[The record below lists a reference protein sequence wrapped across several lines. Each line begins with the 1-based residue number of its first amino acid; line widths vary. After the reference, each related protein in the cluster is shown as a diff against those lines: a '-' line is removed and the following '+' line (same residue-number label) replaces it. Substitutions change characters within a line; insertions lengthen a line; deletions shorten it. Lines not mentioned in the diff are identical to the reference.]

1 MELIKIYEGLK
12 ENLEEIEPRK
22 MKLEETVE
30 NYGRIIAEAKKKL
43 EAAENELKE
52 VTDKIFA
59 LKSAMENL
67 ELIDVHGEAHDEAKV
82 ETPKT
87 EIEKILDGNKIIR
100 QPIKQPK
107 WTRKNGRLVQFDRY
121 ENKLDTFA
129 TQAAAA
135 RKLGWDQSSICRFMK
150 FNKDEQIRRKNFYFK
165 WEF

>member
-22 MKLEETVE
+22 MELEEPVE
-30 NYGRIIAEAKKKL
+30 KYGRIIAEATKKL
-43 EAAENELKE
+43 EAAKNELKE
-52 VTDKIFA
+52 ATDKIFA

-67 ELIDVHGEAHDEAKV
+67 ELIDVHDEVPV

-87 EIEKILDGNKIIR
+87 EMDRLLDGNKIIR

-107 WTRKNGRLVQFDRY
+107 WTRKNGKLVQFDRY
-121 ENKLDTFA
+121 ENRIDTFA
-129 TQAAAA
+129 TQASAA
-135 RKLGWDQSSICRFMK
+135 RNLGWDQSAICRFMK
-150 FNKDEQIRRKNFYFK
+150 LNKDEQIRRKNFYFK

>member
-1 MELIKIYEGLK
+1 MELIKIYQGLK
-12 ENLEEIEPRK
+12 ENLEEIEPRRI
-22 MKLEETVE
+22 KLEETVA
-30 NYGRIIAEAKKKL
+30 NYGKIITEAQKKL
-43 EAAENELKE
+43 EAAEDELKE
-52 VTDKIFA
+52 ITDKIFA

-67 ELIDVHGEAHDEAKV
+67 ELIDVYDEAKV

-87 EIEKILDGNKIIR
+87 EMEKLLDGNKIIR

-107 WTRKNGRLVQFDRY
+107 WTRKNGKLVQFDRY
-121 ENKLDTFA
+121 GNRIDTFA

-150 FNKDEQIRRKNFYFK
+150 FNKDEQIRKKNFYFT

>member
-1 MELIKIYEGLK
+1 MELIKIYQGLK
-12 ENLEEIEPRK
+12 ENLEEMEPQKIE
-22 MKLEETVE
+22 LEETVE
-30 NYGRIIAEAKKKL
+30 NYGKIITEAQKKL
-43 EAAENELKE
+43 ETAEDELKE
-52 VTDKIFA
+52 LTDKIFA

-67 ELIDVHGEAHDEAKV
+67 ELIDVHDEVKV
-82 ETPKT
+82 ETPKS
-87 EIEKILDGNKIIR
+87 EIEKLLDGNKIIR

-107 WTRKNGRLVQFDRY
+107 WTRKNGRLMQFDRY
-121 ENKLDTFA
+121 ENKMDTFT